1 MDKHPEERPLSII
14 WAAFLSSVVLYGV
27 VGWILGQGDRA
38 PINLEILNWV
48 QIFLGLS
55 SLPILLTVFLL
66 RQLMAAVTRGSYRN
80 YCIVRWALLETIA
93 VFGLVQFLLGGHF
106 EVLLIFLAVA
116 ALSIGAARPGAA
128 DRAAWEAQFR

>member
-1 MDKHPEERPLSII
+1 MDVRPEERSLSIL
-14 WAAFLSSVVLYGV
+14 WAAFLLTVVLYGV
-27 VGWILGQGDRA
+27 VGWILGQGDRT

-48 QIFLGLS
+48 QIFLGLA

-106 EVLLIFLAVA
+106 EVLMIFLAVA